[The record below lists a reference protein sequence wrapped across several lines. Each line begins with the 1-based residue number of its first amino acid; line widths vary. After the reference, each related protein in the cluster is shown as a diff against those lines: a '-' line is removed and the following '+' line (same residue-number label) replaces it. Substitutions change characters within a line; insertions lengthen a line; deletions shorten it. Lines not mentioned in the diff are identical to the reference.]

1 MDWTMTDL
9 TRCPFVI
16 LDSISKSSIEIPE
29 TNSQKFANFDLSVQA
44 FMIFD
49 INLQTSET
57 GFSRIAR
64 IILIIVG
71 ITSP

>member
-9 TRCPFVI
+9 TRCPLVI
-16 LDSISKSSIEIPE
+16 LDSISQSSIEIPE
-29 TNSQKFANFDLSVQA
+29 TNSQKFSIFDLSVQA

-49 INLQTSET
+49 INLQTSVT
-57 GFSRIAR
+57 GFSRMALMR
-64 IILIIVG
+64 LMIVG

>member
-9 TRCPFVI
+9 TRCPFII
-16 LDSISKSSIEIPE
+16 LDSISQSSIEIPE
-29 TNSQKFANFDLSVQA
+29 TNSQKFASFDLSVQA

-49 INLQTSET
+49 INTQTSVT
-57 GFSRIAR
+57 GFSRIA
-64 IILIIVG
+64 LMMLMIVA